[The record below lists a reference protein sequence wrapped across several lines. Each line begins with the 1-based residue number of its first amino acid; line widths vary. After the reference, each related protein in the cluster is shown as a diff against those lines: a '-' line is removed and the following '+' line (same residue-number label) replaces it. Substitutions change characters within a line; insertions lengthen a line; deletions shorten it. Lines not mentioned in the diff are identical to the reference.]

1 MISDANTEAIL
12 ASLQTAETERGM
24 MRVPLPKM
32 IILDG
37 EILNFRWQRLEE
49 LPESSGGD
57 GFHSWDGHSRRRPFA
72 DSFSASSKRKSS
84 LPAEKSVS
92 ICSSHRLCSRT
103 RNHWTIRRYSS
114 GGRPS
119 IAASISSTRLILG
132 VYHHPVLCHLVGRE
146 SQLHLSDGTPTCP
159 TTRTPSSPLSARP
172 DRPPATPPPRSAP
185 ESSAQSY
192 PDRKSVVSGKRGDPR
207 G

>member
-72 DSFSASSKRKSS
+72 DSFSPSSKRKSS

-92 ICSSHRLCSRT
+92 ICASHRLCSRT

-132 VYHHPVLCHLVGRE
+132 VYHHPVLGFLVRWK
-146 SQLHLSDGTPTCP
+146 
-159 TTRTPSSPLSARP
+159 R
-172 DRPPATPPPRSAP
+172 ATPASMARLTQLVEAIHAARGFRDRGLTVAP
-185 ESSAQSY
+185 CHA
-192 PDRKSVVSGKRGDPR
+192 PVARRATLG
-207 G
+207 